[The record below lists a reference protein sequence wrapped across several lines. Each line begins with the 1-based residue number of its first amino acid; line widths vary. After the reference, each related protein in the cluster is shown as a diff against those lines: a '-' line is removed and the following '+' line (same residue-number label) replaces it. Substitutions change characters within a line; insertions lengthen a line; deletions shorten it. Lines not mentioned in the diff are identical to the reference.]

1 SYWFQSQMQARSDV
15 MARSSAYM
23 ITNIARISLILGKA
37 KVLSRLYD
45 EYKRDEFARFMSTVT
60 EWDNE
65 MYMECLP

>member
-1 SYWFQSQMQARSDV
+1 MKAP
-15 MARSSAYM
+15 
-23 ITNIARISLILGKA
+23 ITM
-37 KVLSRLYD
+37 SRVFDDDEYD